1 MTRLF
6 RHLNRLGARRLL
18 VAVAACGAMAC
29 NNDLPL
35 APNPGNSEGSR
46 LFSLEVQ
53 PATLS
58 IRVGETG
65 QFNVIGR
72 DEAGLALGVAARWRL
87 SSQAIASITDRGLVR
102 GLREGRVT
110 ILATTV
116 NPPREA
122 RATLQVVSA
131 AGVLGTDGSVGVEA
145 RLPENRF
152 DGIIQAR
159 IQPTDALVAVGR
171 TWQFVF
177 SQGAGG
183 AEVVGQ
189 ARWRSSDPTIA
200 QIGDNGDL
208 LALRPG
214 VVTIEA
220 SSQSYDGVTAKTQ
233 VTVQAPLAKEA
244 IRGIGVTPSALT
256 MRVGDTSWLRSTITT
271 WGGAIDADVHWGTGD
286 SSIVTVSE
294 TGRVVSLAPGQT
306 VITASTNATWN
317 AASLEAR
324 VPVSV
329 VNATRSE

>member
-1 MTRLF
+1 MTRSF
-6 RHLNRLGARRLL
+6 CHLYRLGARRLL
-18 VAVAACGAMAC
+18 VAVAAFGAMAC

-35 APNPGNSEGSR
+35 APNPGNLEGSR

-53 PATLS
+53 PATLR

-72 DEAGLALGVAARWRL
+72 DEAGLALGVAARWRV
-87 SSQAIASITDRGLVR
+87 SSQTIASITDRGLVR

-110 ILATTV
+110 ILATTA

-122 RATLQVVSA
+122 RATLQIVSA
-131 AGVLGTDGSVGVEA
+131 ASVLGTEGGVGLDPL
-145 RLPENRF
+145 LPENRF

-177 SQGAGG
+177 SQGVGG
-183 AEVVGQ
+183 AEAVGQ

-214 VVTIEA
+214 VVAIEA
-220 SSQSYDGVTAKTQ
+220 SSESYDGVTAKTQ
-233 VTVQAPLAKEA
+233 VTVQAPLAKEV

-256 MRVGDTSWLRSTITT
+256 MRVGDTAWLRSTITT
-271 WGGAIDADVHWGTGD
+271 WGGASDADVHWGTGD

-317 AASLEAR
+317 AASMEAR